1 MNNVELFSQIVSY
14 LEKVLEHPYLKE
26 FEVSNY
32 SELACALN
40 HYGVRN
46 SRGQKLTNESI
57 KKCIQRVKN
66 KEDFFPEILT
76 KLNNRRPSTW
86 DFIKEN
92 NEPEIPTKSDID
104 LERYTQ
110 AIINNNNHHFYGGT
124 NYA

>member
-46 SRGQKLTNESI
+46 SRGQKLTKKI
-57 KKCIQRVKN
+57 KSVSRSEEQ
-66 KEDFFPEILT
+66 
-76 KLNNRRPSTW
+76 
-86 DFIKEN
+86 
-92 NEPEIPTKSDID
+92 
-104 LERYTQ
+104 
-110 AIINNNNHHFYGGT
+110 GGFLS
-124 NYA
+124 